1 MSEKETQTVDNT
13 KVEKVDVNLDDI
25 FSAAPGADSIT
36 LPETKVETP
45 EKKPN
50 VFTRK
55 KNVDVSFLDPKV
67 EEVIKPEVK
76 KEEAQD
82 LSKGNETLEKAA
94 ETINVKPKSK
104 SKTKDVDV
112 DKVLGLT
119 EEEIE
124 ETGAKRGRKK
134 IEGIADVFEGL
145 IKTEKI
151 IPFDD
156 EKPLDEY
163 TPKDWEELI
172 QANLDERTSA
182 VRKETP
188 KQFFNS
194 LPEELQIAARYV
206 ADGGTDLKGLF
217 GALAKVEEV
226 REIDPK
232 SEGGQERIINDYL
245 RATGFGN
252 AEEIQE
258 EIEIWK
264 DLGKLEKQAMKF
276 KPKLDKMQE
285 KVVAQRLEEQQM
297 KQKQQ
302 QQASEKYMSN
312 VYDTLKDGKI
322 GETKIDRK
330 TQSLLYNGLVNPSY
344 PSITGENTNLL
355 GHLLE
360 KYQFVEPNY
369 NLITEALWLLA
380 DPNGY
385 KSNIMQKGE
394 NKAVEKTVRKL
405 KTAQGQKGGATTP
418 MKEQKAVKRGRT
430 LPRASKNIFKRF

>member
-1 MSEKETQTVDNT
+1 MAENKTQTVDST

-25 FSAAPGADSIT
+25 FNAAPGADSIT

-55 KNVDVSFLDPKV
+55 KGVDVSFLDPKT
-67 EEVIKPEVK
+67 EEVKEPKVKEEVK
-76 KEEAQD
+76 D
-82 LSKGNETLEKAA
+82 LSKDQETLEKAA
-94 ETINVKPKSK
+94 ETVDVKPKSK
-104 SKTKDVDV
+104 TKEVDV

-124 ETGAKRGRKK
+124 QTGAKRGRKK

-145 IKTEKI
+145 IKSEKI
-151 IPFDD
+151 IPVDD

-163 TPKDWEELI
+163 TPKDWEKLI
-172 QANLDERTSA
+172 QANLDERTNA

-194 LPEELQIAARYV
+194 LPEELQLAARYV

-226 REIDPK
+226 KEIDAK
-232 SEGGQERIINDYL
+232 SEGGQERIITDYL

-302 QQASEKYMSN
+302 QQASQKYMKN
-312 VYDTLKDGKI
+312 VYDTLKDGSI

-330 TQSLLYNGLVNPSY
+330 TQSLLYNGLVNPNY

-380 DPNGY
+380 DPSGY
-385 KSNIMQKGE
+385 KSTIMRKGE

-405 KTAQGQKGGATTP
+405 KTAQGQKGGATVP
-418 MKEQKAVKRGRT
+418 AREEKAAKKGRT
-430 LPRASKNIFKRF
+430 LPRTNKNIFKRF

>member
-1 MSEKETQTVDNT
+1 MAENKTQTVDNT
-13 KVEKVDVNLDDI
+13 KVEKVNVNLEDI
-25 FSAAPGADSIT
+25 FNAAPGADSIT

-55 KNVDVSFLDPKV
+55 KNVDVSFLDPKT
-67 EEVIKPEVK
+67 EEVKEPKVKEEVK
-76 KEEAQD
+76 D
-82 LSKGNETLEKAA
+82 LSKDQETLEKAA
-94 ETINVKPKSK
+94 ETVDVKPK

-124 ETGAKRGRKK
+124 QSGAKRGRKK

-145 IKTEKI
+145 IKSEKI

-194 LPEELQIAARYV
+194 LPEELQLAARYV

-226 REIDPK
+226 KDIDPK
-232 SEGGQERIINDYL
+232 SEGGQERIITDYL

-264 DLGKLEKQAMKF
+264 DLGKLEKQANKF

-302 QQASEKYMSN
+302 QQASQKYMKN
-312 VYDTLKDGKI
+312 VYDTLKDGSI

-330 TQSLLYNGLVNPSY
+330 TQSLLYNGLVNPNY

-385 KSNIMQKGE
+385 KSTIMRKGE

-405 KTAQGQKGGATTP
+405 KTAQGQKGGATVP
-418 MKEQKAVKRGRT
+418 AREEKAVKKGRT
-430 LPRASKNIFKRF
+430 LPRTSKNIFKRF

>member
-1 MSEKETQTVDNT
+1 MAENKTQTVDNT
-13 KVEKVDVNLDDI
+13 KVEKVNVNLEDI
-25 FSAAPGADSIT
+25 FNAAPGADSIT

-55 KNVDVSFLDPKV
+55 KNVDVSFLDPKT
-67 EEVIKPEVK
+67 EEVKEPKIKEEVK
-76 KEEAQD
+76 D
-82 LSKGNETLEKAA
+82 LSKDQETLEKAA
-94 ETINVKPKSK
+94 ETVDVKPKSK
-104 SKTKDVDV
+104 TKEVDV

-124 ETGAKRGRKK
+124 QTGAKRGRKK

-145 IKTEKI
+145 IKSEKI

-156 EKPLDEY
+156 EKPLDDY

-194 LPEELQIAARYV
+194 LPEELQLAARYV

-226 REIDPK
+226 KDIDPK
-232 SEGGQERIINDYL
+232 SEGGQERIITDYL

-264 DLGKLEKQAMKF
+264 DLGKLEKQANKF

-302 QQASEKYMSN
+302 QQASQKYMKN
-312 VYDTLKDGKI
+312 VYDTLKDGSI

-330 TQSLLYNGLVNPSY
+330 TQSLLYNGLVNPNY

-385 KSNIMQKGE
+385 KSTIMRKGE

-405 KTAQGQKGGATTP
+405 KTAQGQKGGATVP
-418 MKEQKAVKRGRT
+418 AREEKAVKKGRT
-430 LPRASKNIFKRF
+430 LPRTSKNIFKRF

>member
-1 MSEKETQTVDNT
+1 MAEKETQTVDNT

-25 FSAAPGADSIT
+25 FNAAPGADSIT
-36 LPETKVETP
+36 LPEEKKE

-50 VFTRK
+50 VFSRK
-55 KNVDVSFLDPKV
+55 KDLDMGFLDKKI
-67 EEVIKPEVK
+67 EEVKEPAAN
-76 KEEAQD
+76 EEAKD
-82 LSKGNETLEKAA
+82 LSKQETLEKAA
-94 ETINVKPKSK
+94 ETETVKPKSK
-104 SKTKDVDV
+104 SKEVDV
-112 DKVLGLT
+112 DAVLGLT
-119 EEEIE
+119 DEEVEK
-124 ETGAKRGRKK
+124 TGAKRGRKK
-134 IEGIADVFEGL
+134 IEGMADVFESL
-145 IKTEKI
+145 IKSEKI

-156 EKPLDEY
+156 EKPLEEY

-172 QANLDERTSA
+172 QANLDERANA

-226 REIDPK
+226 KEIDPK
-232 SEGGQERIINDYL
+232 SEAGQERIITDYL
-245 RATGFGN
+245 SATGYGS

-302 QQASEKYMSN
+302 QQASEKYMKN
-312 VYDTLKDGKI
+312 VYDTLKDGRI

-330 TQSLLYNGLVNPSY
+330 TQSLLYNGLVNPNY
-344 PSITGENTNLL
+344 PSITGQNTNLL

-380 DPNGY
+380 DPKGY

-405 KTAQGQKGGATTP
+405 KTAQAQKGGASVSP
-418 MKEQKAVKRGRT
+418 KEEKAVKKGRT